1 MNNSDDNKKKQKIF
15 HRPKKTDVRKCSFLL
30 TLPVQESIR
39 ERVLINDFIS
49 PLIIRSS
56 SASDVRISFY
66 ANLLFKLGDFLS
78 RQRVS

>member
-15 HRPKKTDVRKCSFLL
+15 HRSKKTDVRKCSFLL
-30 TLPVQESIR
+30 TLLVQESIR
-39 ERVLINDFIS
+39 ERVLINDSIS

-66 ANLLFKLGDFLS
+66 ANLLFKLGGFLL
-78 RQRVS
+78 RQRIS